1 MGGPRIPAPAPRGPR
16 RGHGPGRESRGGEG
30 DPDRPRAP
38 HPGRRRAP
46 ERGGGG
52 AVAPGWGGL
61 RRGRHPSARGA
72 GVDRRAGGRI
82 PRPHRGGSG
91 RAGAK
96 RGGRRLGAPAG
107 GRLSRAGGRAL
118 PAAPRGN
125 AGDRRPPRRPH
136 GRSRSP
142 PDGGGGAAHDRAG
155 PGGRRHRVPH
165 GIARPRRDRLRR
177 RGAGD
182 GTLHRRARA
191 ARRRGGVCGMT
202 EIRRETRE
210 TSVRASVAFGAG
222 TAAIETPV
230 PFLNHMLGTLAAYAG
245 LDLSVQARG
254 DLTHHIVED
263 VAITLGE
270 AIRRLSPAACR
281 RFAERTVAMD
291 DALVQ
296 AVLDA
301 GGRPY
306 YRGPLPSRL
315 YDHWMRSFCHAAR
328 FTLHLRV
335 LRGRDHDHAV
345 EAAFKAL
352 GFCLRDAL
360 AEGAGGA
367 VFSNKGAVSLE
378 AE

>member
-1 MGGPRIPAPAPRGPR
+1 
-16 RGHGPGRESRGGEG
+16 
-30 DPDRPRAP
+30 
-38 HPGRRRAP
+38 
-46 ERGGGG
+46 
-52 AVAPGWGGL
+52 
-61 RRGRHPSARGA
+61 
-72 GVDRRAGGRI
+72 
-82 PRPHRGGSG
+82 
-91 RAGAK
+91 
-96 RGGRRLGAPAG
+96 
-107 GRLSRAGGRAL
+107 
-118 PAAPRGN
+118 
-125 AGDRRPPRRPH
+125 
-136 GRSRSP
+136 
-142 PDGGGGAAHDRAG
+142 
-155 PGGRRHRVPH
+155 
-165 GIARPRRDRLRR
+165 
-177 RGAGD
+177 
-182 GTLHRRARA
+182 
-191 ARRRGGVCGMT
+191 MT

-210 TSVRASVAFGAG
+210 TSVRASVAFGGG

-315 YDHWMRSFCHAAR
+315 YDHWMRSFCDSAR

-335 LRGRDHDHAV
+335 LRGRDRHHAV
-345 EAAFKAL
+345 EAGFKAL

-367 VFSNKGAVSLE
+367 VFSTMGAVSLE